1 MSGIT
6 TRIRGRCLDGG
17 MADLVVRKNGAAL
30 TGRLDD
36 EAALLSMTVD
46 DTPVTDAGMHPRAGF
61 NIVITG
67 IIITTGK
74 DVGVN
79 GANVD
84 IYYADSVT
92 STDTA
97 NAILQVVELASQL
110 AVNATPMQIVV
121 PPGNYVLG
129 KTNDNSCAASVQFH
143 YEVA

>member
-1 MSGIT
+1 MIVSTIQ
-6 TRIRGRCLDGG
+6 GRCLDGS
-17 MADLVVRKNGAAL
+17 MAELVVRKNGAAL

-46 DTPVTDAGMHPRAGF
+46 DTPVTDAGMHHRAGF
-61 NIVITG
+61 NIVVTG
-67 IIITTGK
+67 VIITTGK

-84 IYYADSVT
+84 IYYAESVT
-92 STDTA
+92 STDTT
-97 NAILQVVELASQL
+97 NVILQVVELASQL

-143 YEVA
+143 YEAA